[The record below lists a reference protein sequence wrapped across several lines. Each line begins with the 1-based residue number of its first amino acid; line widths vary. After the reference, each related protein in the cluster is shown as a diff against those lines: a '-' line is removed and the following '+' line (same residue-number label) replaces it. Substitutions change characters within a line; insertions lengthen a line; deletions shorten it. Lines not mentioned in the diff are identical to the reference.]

1 MKCEVFFL
9 LSFPATSIFLFIHK
23 TIFWSSFLHLRLFAL
38 SRFQAPHMDR
48 CFPFHFIV
56 VVVDGNKM
64 LLAFVSKS
72 SSLNSW
78 GSLLSEL
85 LYGKTEYYVLIIAA
99 FLPSFTQLFLYLLHN
114 NNLLS
119 VPCLRRISNF
129 QKISSTMHDV
139 NWNRYIIIVH
149 YCVVILLFRMML
161 EVWIIEKERHTAVAM
176 NQ

>member
-1 MKCEVFFL
+1 MLMLL
-9 LSFPATSIFLFIHK
+9 LSIKKLINYCSAHHKSRSFIVRWNAKFFFSPFRLLEHRSIFLFIHK

-64 LLAFVSKS
+64 LLAYVSKS

-114 NNLLS
+114 NILLS
-119 VPCLRRISNF
+119 I
-129 QKISSTMHDV
+129 
-139 NWNRYIIIVH
+139 
-149 YCVVILLFRMML
+149 YCALPS
-161 EVWIIEKERHTAVAM
+161 
-176 NQ
+176 